1 MTTAHTRPTTKR
13 APLDRLI
20 DGVTSLLLTPHPSS
34 TYSRSLGLTGHVA
47 KGEAVVVSATRPTE
61 DWLILTLRPSQ
72 GYRRPPAG
80 GAVSIGVVIDGV
92 VHTRFYSPIDPVA
105 ASPRTPGAQTPNVDP
120 SGAIGGTNAG
130 RPLTLVIRRHADG
143 FVSDHLWRTAEPGQS
158 FLLDEESQGDPEAA
172 LPERRPHSVLLVSGG
187 SGLTPMLAI
196 ASTLAAENH
205 TGRVAWLHYTR
216 STSDIPVPGKL
227 REIAANSGIDLRIV
241 TTGTDAPGSPA
252 GDVPPTS
259 YMNEASGNAETR
271 GVGAAGPES
280 HGLRGHILAK
290 HVDAVAPWFAEA
302 EVFCCG
308 PDALADGLAEIL
320 GPERS
325 EWVRRERFKATV
337 ADIPDSDGGRVTFAR
352 SGRDAEVCGTTILEG
367 AEGAGLS
374 PTFGC
379 RMGICFQCAAT
390 RLSGATRDLRTG
402 EVDNT
407 PDRQVQVCVSAP
419 VGDVEIDL

>member
-1 MTTAHTRPTTKR
+1 MTTAHTRPTTTR
-13 APLDRLI
+13 SPLDRLI

-34 TYSRSLGLTGHVA
+34 TYSRSLGLGGRVS

-92 VHTRFYSPIDPVA
+92 VHTRYYSPIDPVA
-105 ASPRTPGAQTPNVDP
+105 ASPRIPGAQTPKADP
-120 SGAIGGTNAG
+120 SGPIGGTSAG

-158 FLLDEESQGDPEAA
+158 FLLDDESQGDPEAA
-172 LPERRPHSVLLVSGG
+172 LPDRRPHSVLLVSGG

-227 REIAANSGIDLRIV
+227 REIAASSGIDLRIV

-259 YMNEASGNAETR
+259 DMDKA
-271 GVGAAGPES
+271 VGAAGPDH
-280 HGLRGHILAK
+280 HGLRGHILAG
-290 HVDAVAPWFAEA
+290 HIDAVAPWFAEA

-325 EWVRRERFKATV
+325 EWVRRERFKTTV
-337 ADIPDSDGGRVTFAR
+337 ADIPDTDGGTVTFAR
-352 SGRDAEVCGTTILEG
+352 SGRDAEICGTTILEG
-367 AEGAGLS
+367 AESAGLS

>member
-1 MTTAHTRPTTKR
+1 MTTAHTRPATKR
-13 APLDRLI
+13 QPLDRII
-20 DGVTSLLLTPHPSS
+20 DGVTKLLLTPHPSS
-34 TYSRSLGLTGHVA
+34 TYSRSLGLSGHVS
-47 KGEAVVVSATRPTE
+47 KGEAVVASATRPSD
-61 DWLILTLRPSQ
+61 DWLVLTLRPSQ

-105 ASPRTPGAQTPNVDP
+105 ASPRTPGAQTPDVDP

-143 FVSDHLWRTAEPGQS
+143 FVSDHLWRTADEGQML
-158 FLLDEESQGDPEAA
+158 LLDEESQGDPEAA

-205 TGRVAWLHYTR
+205 TGRVAWLHYTK

-259 YMNEASGNAETR
+259 YVKKLDTPAST
-271 GVGAAGPES
+271 VGAADPDH
-280 HGLRGHILAK
+280 HGLRGHILK
-290 HVDAVAPWFAEA
+290 RHVDAVAPWLDEA

-308 PDALADGLAEIL
+308 PDSLADGLSEIL

-325 EWVRRERFKATV
+325 EWVRRERFKATL
-337 ADIPDSDGGRVTFAR
+337 ADIPDTDGGTVTFAR
-352 SGRDAEVCGTTILEG
+352 SGRDAEVTGTTILEG

-390 RLSGATRDLRTG
+390 RLSGATRDIRTG

-407 PDRQVQVCVSAP
+407 PDKQVQVCISAP
-419 VGDVEIDL
+419 VGDVEMDL